1 MGLKP
6 QDVHLHD
13 VDTSKGSWGIFV
25 QSVVETQNSE
35 RLFVTMFLEQG
46 IDDEHVT
53 SRKLEMLVS
62 ASELESPLG
71 RNEVLTRIRNWI
83 ETNEGDGSLG

>member
-1 MGLKP
+1 
-6 QDVHLHD
+6 
-13 VDTSKGSWGIFV
+13 
-25 QSVVETQNSE
+25 
-35 RLFVTMFLEQG
+35 MFLEQG